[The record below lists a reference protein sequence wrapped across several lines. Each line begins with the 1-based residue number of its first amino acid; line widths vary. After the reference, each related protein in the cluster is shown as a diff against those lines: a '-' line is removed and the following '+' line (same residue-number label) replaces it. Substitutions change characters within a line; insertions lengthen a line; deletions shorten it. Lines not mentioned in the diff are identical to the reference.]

1 MRKIVYYL
9 PGFGGQLG
17 TGLGQGLLSRGCEVT
32 GRETRG
38 TFKELTFRQQ
48 VDAIAEDLQQHFW
61 QEDSYVIANSFGAYL
76 FLHAQAQMQP
86 YVGNLLL
93 LSPIVGDF
101 RNEQVKMGFVPPF
114 PERLLELAKSGKFSK
129 PNKCQI
135 HVGTEDWQSVP
146 ENVVKF
152 AELVGVDVTLVD
164 GAGHVLG
171 KNYVDDL
178 LDQWLTKSQ

>member
-1 MRKIVYYL
+1 MSKTVYYL

-17 TGLGQGLLSRGCEVT
+17 SGLGQGLLSRGFEVT

-38 TFKELTFRQQ
+38 DFKQLNFKQQ
-48 VDAIAEDLQQHFW
+48 VETVAEDIQQHFW
-61 QEDSYVIANSFGAYL
+61 DKGEFVVANSFGAYL

-101 RNEQVKMGFVPPF
+101 RNEQVNMGFVPPLPDKLMKLAEAGEF
-114 PERLLELAKSGKFSK
+114 PK
-129 PNKCQI
+129 PLNCQI

-146 ENVVKF
+146 ANVAKF
-152 AELVGVDVTLVD
+152 SELIGVDVKLVQ
-164 GAGHVLG
+164 GAGHMLG
-171 KNYVDDL
+171 KDYVGDL
-178 LDQWLTKSQ
+178 LNKWLV

>member
-1 MRKIVYYL
+1 MRKVVYYL

-17 TGLGQGLLSRGCEVT
+17 TGLGQGLLNRGCEVT

-38 TFKELTFRQQ
+38 TFKELTFQQQ

-61 QEDSYVIANSFGAYL
+61 HEDSYVIANSFGAYL

-101 RNEQVKMGFVPPF
+101 RNEQVNMGFVPPF
-114 PERLLELAKSGKFSK
+114 PERLLELAEGGKFSK

-146 ENVVKF
+146 VNVLKF
-152 AELVGVDVTLVD
+152 ADFVGIEVFLVQ
-164 GAGHVLG
+164 GAGHTLG
-171 KNYVDDL
+171 IDYVSGI
-178 LDQWLTKSQ
+178 LDKWLVN

>member
-38 TFKELTFRQQ
+38 TFKELTFQQQ

-76 FLHAQAQMQP
+76 FLHAQAQMPP
-86 YVGNLLL
+86 YIGNLLL

-101 RNEQVKMGFVPPF
+101 RNEQVNMGFVPPF
-114 PERLLELAKSGKFSK
+114 PEKLLQLAEAGEFPK
-129 PNKCQI
+129 PLKCQI

-146 ENVVKF
+146 ANVAKF
-152 AELVGVDVTLVD
+152 AALVGIEVKLVQ
-164 GAGHVLG
+164 GAGHMLG
-171 KNYVDDL
+171 KDYVGAL
-178 LDQWLTKSQ
+178 LDEWLRDL